1 MSFMNSRPKK
11 SPSSKTSPKI
21 NTRRGTRAARGFSP
35 EPTGARLDTGA
46 PQPPV
51 ATQALED
58 LRKCGTWIE
67 FSKWQKSLPTKLERD
82 TLLMPDAIA
91 ESVVSEASRYLNAEL
106 PTDFAERLA
115 AKAHRLYPRHAHFH
129 KMLNRPGN
137 RGRDY
142 LYMYMRHW
150 TCSWLKR
157 ERYALYKKLPWSY
170 AQGKKLPESS
180 EKRDQDKVR

>member
-1 MSFMNSRPKK
+1 M
-11 SPSSKTSPKI
+11 KTGP
-21 NTRRGTRAARGFSP
+21 RCR
-35 EPTGARLDTGA
+35 
-46 PQPPV
+46 
-51 ATQALED
+51 ATQTSRSSRRDERKNGAAQQRRPTT
-58 LRKCGTWIE
+58 LRAE
-67 FSKWQKSLPTKLERD
+67 FRDWRASLPTPLERD

-106 PTDFAERLA
+106 PEDFAKRLA
-115 AKAHRLYPRHAHFH
+115 AKAHRLYGRHAHFH

-157 ERYALYKKLPWSY
+157 ERYALYKRLPWNY
-170 AQGKKLPESS
+170 ALGKKLP
-180 EKRDQDKVR
+180 V